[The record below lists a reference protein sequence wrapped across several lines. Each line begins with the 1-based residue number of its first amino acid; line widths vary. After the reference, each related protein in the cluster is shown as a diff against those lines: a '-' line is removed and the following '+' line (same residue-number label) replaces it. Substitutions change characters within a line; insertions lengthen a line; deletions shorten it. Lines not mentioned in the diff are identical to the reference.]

1 MNYTLNQLQVF
12 QKVVQLRSITKA
24 SEALHLTQ
32 PAVSIQLKNFQLQF
46 DMPLFEV
53 IGRQV
58 YITDFGY
65 EISKAVDE
73 ILFQVSEIHFKSKT
87 FQGELA
93 GKLKIASV
101 STGKYV
107 MPYFLTD
114 FMKMHTGVELLMDV
128 TNRDNVLSVLEK
140 NEVDFALVSVLP
152 RKMKVERIEL
162 LPNELYLIGNK
173 GVNKNEFKSKKELQE
188 HSLIYREKGSATRII
203 MEDFIDRKK
212 LDGLKKFELTS
223 NEAVKQAVIAGLGVS
238 IMPKIGLRNELKS
251 GDLKIIKMKGLPI
264 ITHWNLIWLKG
275 KQLNQVAKTYID
287 FIEENKKRIAK
298 NYF

>member
-128 TNRDNVLSVLEK
+128 TNRDNVSSVLEK

-152 RKMKVERIEL
+152 RKIKVERIEL

-203 MEDFIDRKK
+203 MEDFIDRKN

>member
-46 DMPLFEV
+46 EMPLFEV

-58 YITDFGY
+58 YITDFGS

-203 MEDFIDRKK
+203 MEDFIDRKN

-223 NEAVKQAVIAGLGVS
+223 NEAVKQAVISGLGVS

-275 KQLNQVAKTYID
+275 KQLNQVAKTYVD
-287 FIEENKKRIAK
+287 FIEENKRKIAK

>member
-128 TNRDNVLSVLEK
+128 TNRDNVSSVLEK

-203 MEDFIDRKK
+203 MEDFIDRKN

>member
-32 PAVSIQLKNFQLQF
+32 PAVSIQLKNFQMQF

-65 EISKAVDE
+65 EIAKAVDE
-73 ILFQVSEIHFKSKT
+73 ILFQVSEIHYKSKT
-87 FQGELA
+87 FQGDLA

-107 MPYFLTD
+107 MPYFLAD
-114 FMKMHTGVELLMDV
+114 FMKLHSGVELLMDV
-128 TNRDNVLSVLEK
+128 TNRDNVLSVLER

-152 RKMKVERIEL
+152 RKLKVERIEL
-162 LPNELYLIGNK
+162 LPNELYLIRNK
-173 GVNKNEFKSKKELQE
+173 SVHQNEFKSKKELQE
-188 HSLIYREKGSATRII
+188 HSLIYRERGSATRII
-203 MEDFIDRKK
+203 MEDFIDRKN

-223 NEAVKQAVIAGLGVS
+223 NEAVKQSVIAGLGVS

-264 ITHWNLIWLKG
+264 VTHWNLIWLKG
-275 KQLNQVAKTYID
+275 KKLNQVAKTYVD
-287 FIEENKKRIAK
+287 FIEENKKKISK

>member
-24 SEALHLTQ
+24 SESMHLTQ
-32 PAVSIQLKNFQLQF
+32 PAVSIQLKNFQMQF

-58 YITDFGY
+58 YITDFGR
-65 EISKAVDE
+65 EIASAVDE
-73 ILFQVSEIHFKSKT
+73 ILFQVSEIHFKSKI

-114 FMKMHTGVELLMDV
+114 FINLQKGVELSMDV
-128 TNRDNVLSVLEK
+128 TNRENVLLSLER
-140 NEVDFALVSVLP
+140 NEVDFALVSLLP
-152 RKMKVERIEL
+152 KKLKVERIEL
-162 LPNELYLIGNK
+162 LSNELYLIGNGK
-173 GVNKNEFKSKKELQE
+173 FKLSEIKSKSELRD
-188 HSLIYREKGSATRII
+188 HSLIYREPGSATRLA
-203 MEDFIDRKK
+203 MEDFIDRKN
-212 LDGLKKFELTS
+212 LEGLKKIELTS

-238 IMPKIGLRNELKS
+238 IMPKIGLRNDLKS
-251 GDLKIIKMKGLPI
+251 GDLKVIKMKGLPI

-275 KQLNQVAKTYID
+275 KKLSHVAKSFVDY
-287 FIEENKKRIAK
+287 IEENKAKIAK

>member
-128 TNRDNVLSVLEK
+128 TNRDNVSSVLEK

-173 GVNKNEFKSKKELQE
+173 GVHKNEFKSKKELQE

-203 MEDFIDRKK
+203 MEDFIDRKN

-275 KQLNQVAKTYID
+275 KQLNQVAKTYVD
-287 FIEENKKRIAK
+287 FIEENKREIAK